1 MSLLCVESSGTLQE
15 TTHMF
20 KVTTKVVSL
29 KTVPKLHSVR
39 CRTPW
44 WPSCIM
50 EANSSSSQ
58 LRDRPGSEGR
68 DGQWILCC
76 LGQLLTLVENWKHL
90 RYPPVCGDGGGCS
103 WKPLSISGK
112 AEWRAWTP
120 GEIHGTEAGRW
131 SWGLAVLEKLKFILL
146 QCGRKN
152 GRKHT
157 TWPSRFEKPT
167 LLGSVLHS
175 SLGFLDVVCW
185 ICCPFS

>member
-1 MSLLCVESSGTLQE
+1 MQAHTYFNGIPSVYIVCAFWFKPSCWNQIFTCYYFVHEIYMSLWYVESSGTLQE

-20 KVTTKVVSL
+20 KVTTKVVSF

-58 LRDRPGSEGR
+58 LRDQPGSEGR
-68 DGQWILCC
+68 DGQWIPCC
-76 LGQLLTLVENWKHL
+76 LGRLLTLVENWKRL

-120 GEIHGTEAGRW
+120 GEIHGTEAGR
-131 SWGLAVLEKLKFILL
+131 
-146 QCGRKN
+146 
-152 GRKHT
+152 
-157 TWPSRFEKPT
+157 
-167 LLGSVLHS
+167 
-175 SLGFLDVVCW
+175 
-185 ICCPFS
+185 